1 MNITTK
7 YLKLQK
13 FKFSNFLKKT
23 SIYFTLGLLVMST
36 LAFIKFENKTTE
48 TVKVETYVSALLV
61 SKSYTLQ
68 IAEAMPADKYNFRPT
83 DSVRS
88 FGEQMAHIAM
98 SSNFLVD
105 MFVKGEP
112 MPSQEDFAAA
122 SKMEK
127 EMGTSKEACIK
138 ALTEAYD
145 LVATT
150 FENMSDEQLS
160 ETFVVPFDPS
170 QPSFTKEKA
179 FQFINEHNAH
189 HRGQALV
196 ALRMQGIK
204 SPDYKL
210 Y

>member
-1 MNITTK
+1 MKKSIIYFALGVLTMSTIAFSKIESETTK
-7 YLKLQK
+7 TNNVKA
-13 FKFSNFLKKT
+13 
-23 SIYFTLGLLVMST
+23 SISG
-36 LAFIKFENKTTE
+36 
-48 TVKVETYVSALLV
+48 LLV

-68 IAEAMPADKYNFRPT
+68 IAEAMPADKYSFKPT

-98 SSNFLVD
+98 SSKFLVD
-105 MFVKGEP
+105 LFVKGGA

-122 SKMEK
+122 AKMEK
-127 EMGTSKEACIK
+127 EMGASKEACIK

-145 LVATT
+145 MVAATY
-150 FENMSDEQLS
+150 ENMSDDQLA
-160 ETFVVPFDPS
+160 ETFVVPFDPA
-170 QPSFTKEKA
+170 QPSFAKEKA
-179 FQFINEHNAH
+179 FQFIREHNAH

-204 SPDYKL
+204 SPNYKL

>member
-1 MNITTK
+1 MK
-7 YLKLQK
+7 K
-13 FKFSNFLKKT
+13 FI
-23 SIYFTLGLLVMST
+23 IYFTLGLLVMST
-36 LAFIKFENKTTE
+36 IAFMKVESKTTK
-48 TVKVETYVSALLV
+48 TADVEAYLTTLNG
-61 SKSYTLQ
+61 SKTYTLQ
-68 IAEAMPADKYNFRPT
+68 IAEAMPSDKYDFRPT

-98 SSNFLVD
+98 SSKFLVD

-122 SKMEK
+122 AKMEK
-127 EMGTSKEACIK
+127 EMGASKEACIK

-145 LVATT
+145 LIAATY
-150 FENMSDEQLS
+150 ENMSDDQLA
-160 ETFVVPFDPS
+160 ETFVVAFDPK
-170 QPSFTKEKA
+170 QPSFPKEKA
-179 FQFINEHNAH
+179 FQFISEHNAH

>member
-1 MNITTK
+1 
-7 YLKLQK
+7 
-13 FKFSNFLKKT
+13 
-23 SIYFTLGLLVMST
+23 MST
-36 LAFIKFENKTTE
+36 IAFNKVDNKI
-48 TVKVETYVSALLV
+48 TVKKDKTHFLESLFV

-68 IAEAMPADKYNFRPT
+68 IAEAMPAIKYSFKPT

-98 SSNFLVD
+98 SSKFLVD
-105 MFVKGEP
+105 LFVKGGA

-122 SKMEK
+122 AKMEK
-127 EMGTSKEACIK
+127 EMGASKEACIK

-145 LVATT
+145 MVATT
-150 FENMSDEQLS
+150 YENMSDEQLT
-160 ETFVVPFDPS
+160 ETFVVPFDPK
-170 QPSFTKEKA
+170 QPSFAKEKA
-179 FQFINEHNAH
+179 FQFISEHNAH

-204 SPDYKL
+204 SPGYKL

>member
-1 MNITTK
+1 M
-7 YLKLQK
+7 
-13 FKFSNFLKKT
+13 KKNN
-23 SIYFTLGLLVMST
+23 IYFILGLLVMST
-36 LAFIKFENKTTE
+36 LAFTKIESKTAK
-48 TVKVETYVSALLV
+48 TVDTKKATISAILV

-68 IAEAMPADKYNFRPT
+68 IAEAMPANKYNYKPT

-98 SSNFLVD
+98 SSKFLVD
-105 MFVKGEP
+105 LFVKGGA

-122 SKMEK
+122 AKMEK

-145 LVATT
+145 MVATT
-150 FENMSDEQLS
+150 YENMSDEQLE
-160 ETFVVPFDPS
+160 ETFVVPFDPA
-170 QPSFTKEKA
+170 QPSFMKEKA
-179 FQFINEHNAH
+179 FQFISEHNAH

-196 ALRMQGIK
+196 GLRMQGIK
-204 SPDYKL
+204 SPNYKL